1 MELEIGKVLG
11 LLFGPMGG
19 LFALGVAFGVKISW
33 KIFDSRSDKRYQD
46 NLKVLRQ
53 SSEEVKKY
61 LSLEVEQLR
70 GELKAQEA
78 ICKKDLQALQDRI
91 YKLIDK

>member
-11 LLFGPMGG
+11 LLFGPTGG
-19 LFALGVAFGVKISW
+19 LFALGVALGVKISW
-33 KIFDSRSDKRYQD
+33 KIFDSRSEKRYQE
-46 NLKVLRQ
+46 NLKVLKQ

-61 LSLEVEQLR
+61 LTLEVNQLR
-70 GELKAQEA
+70 EELKEQES
-78 ICKKDLQALQDRI
+78 ICKRDLQALQDRI